1 MTASVIE
8 NGVVVAIAYR
18 LEVDGQIVEEVG
30 DDDPLE
36 YLHGAE
42 NIVPGLEAA
51 LVGKQPGDSFD
62 VTVEPALG
70 YGDYDEELL
79 ETIAREEFDDIEDL
93 QPGMEIELMDEEGD
107 LLEALVREVTDEAV
121 VLDFNSPLAGKTLK
135 YHVKVVD
142 LREPTAEEQE
152 QGFPNSLFDD
162 LYPYQDDEDALYN

>member
-1 MTASVIE
+1 MTVSVIE
-8 NGVVVAIAYR
+8 NGVIAAIAYR
-18 LEVDGQIVEEVG
+18 LEVDGQIIEEVG
-30 DDDPLE
+30 DDEPLE

-70 YGDYDEELL
+70 YGDYDEELI
-79 ETIAREEFDDIEDL
+79 ETIARDEFDDIEDL

-107 LLEALVREVTDEAV
+107 LLEAVVREVTHEAV

-135 YHVKVVD
+135 YYVKVVD
-142 LREPTAEEQE
+142 LREPTQEEQE

-162 LYPYQDDEDALYN
+162 FDYDDEQYQ